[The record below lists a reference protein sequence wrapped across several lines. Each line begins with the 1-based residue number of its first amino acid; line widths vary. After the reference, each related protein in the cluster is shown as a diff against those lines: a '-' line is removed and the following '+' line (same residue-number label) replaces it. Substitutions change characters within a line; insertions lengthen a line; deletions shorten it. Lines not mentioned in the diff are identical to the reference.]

1 LDSYK
6 TQLFL
11 HIAAAVVGLGPTFVY
26 PFLQGFAER
35 NGVAATR
42 FALQFVQR
50 LQQLVVIPGAILTL
64 LFGIGLIFSDH
75 TGYKDDFPAWAGVA
89 IVWFLL
95 AVPSAVMVNR
105 SAVREAMTVLEGVPD
120 GAPLPA
126 DYTPIAKRM
135 QVVGGL
141 FGLSVI
147 AILFL
152 MVWKPGQ

>member
-1 LDSYK
+1 
-6 TQLFL
+6 
-11 HIAAAVVGLGPTFVY
+11 
-26 PFLQGFAER
+26 
-35 NGVAATR
+35 
-42 FALQFVQR
+42 
-50 LQQLVVIPGAILTL
+50 
-64 LFGIGLIFSDH
+64 
-75 TGYKDDFPAWAGVA
+75 
-89 IVWFLL
+89 
-95 AVPSAVMVNR
+95 
-105 SAVREAMTVLEGVPD
+105 MTVLEGVPD